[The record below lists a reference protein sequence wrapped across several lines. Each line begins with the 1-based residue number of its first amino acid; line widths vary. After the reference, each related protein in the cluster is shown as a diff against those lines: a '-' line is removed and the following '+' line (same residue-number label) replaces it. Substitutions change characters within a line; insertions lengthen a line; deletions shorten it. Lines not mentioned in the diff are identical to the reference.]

1 MNELEIM
8 STKKTNPDQKDDVFA
23 TGLTAAAE
31 QVHQDNKQK
40 GFWDKEREIGTLL
53 MLVTSELAEALEA
66 DRKGRY
72 AGKIASVDKEEE
84 EFPQWFEQNVK
95 DTFED
100 EMADTV
106 IRILDICGAMDIDLE
121 WHINQ
126 KLKYNRSREHK
137 HCKAY

>member
-1 MNELEIM
+1 MKNKNESIEQTD
-8 STKKTNPDQKDDVFA
+8 TKSLLCS
-23 TGLTAAAE
+23 GLTE
-31 QVHQDNKQK
+31 VSKKIHEDNRDK
-40 GFWDKEREIGTLL
+40 GFWDSDREIGTLL

-66 DRKGRY
+66 DRKGNY
-72 AGKIASVDKEEE
+72 CGKIKREELDGKD
-84 EFPQWFEQNVK
+84 FPAWFEKNVK

-126 KLKYNRSREHK
+126 KLKYNRTRAHK
-137 HCKAY
+137 HSKAY

>member
-1 MNELEIM
+1 M

-31 QVHQDNKQK
+31 KIHQDNKQK

-66 DRKGRY
+66 DRKGKY
-72 AGKIASVDKEEE
+72 AGKIAAADIDEE

-126 KLKYNRSREHK
+126 KLKYNRTREHK
-137 HCKAY
+137 HSKAY

>member
-1 MNELEIM
+1 M
-8 STKKTNPDQKDDVFA
+8 SLKKSNQDQKDDVFA
-23 TGLTAAAE
+23 NGLTAAAK
-31 QVHQDNKQK
+31 QVHKDNKQK
-40 GFWDKEREIGTLL
+40 GFWDKEREVGTLL
-53 MLVTSELAEALEA
+53 MLATSELAEALEA

-72 AGKIASVDKEEE
+72 TGKIVSEDKEKE
-84 EFPQWFEQNVK
+84 EFPQWFEQNIK

-126 KLKYNRSREHK
+126 KLKYNRTREHM
-137 HCKAY
+137 HSKAY

>member
-1 MNELEIM
+1 M
-8 STKKTNPDQKDDVFA
+8 STKGSNKDPQNNVFA
-23 TGLTAAAE
+23 EGLTAAAE
-31 QVHQDNKQK
+31 KVHLDNKRK

-66 DRKGRY
+66 DRKGKY
-72 AGKIASVDKEEE
+72 AGKIASEDKEYS
-84 EFPQWFEQNVK
+84 EFPQWFEKNVK

-126 KLKYNRSREHK
+126 KLKYNRTREHK
-137 HCKAY
+137 HSKAY

>member
-1 MNELEIM
+1 M
-8 STKKTNPDQKDDVFA
+8 STKKTNPDQKGDVFA
-23 TGLTAAAE
+23 TGLTTAAKQIHE
-31 QVHQDNKQK
+31 DNKQK

-72 AGKIASVDKEEE
+72 AGKIASKNKEEG
-84 EFPQWFEQNVK
+84 EFPQWFEKNVK